1 MHTNLC
7 GAKNIFGAVIV
18 KCVGHIEWRA
28 LSLVHVLALSCTQ
41 KVEVSLGRR
50 LETTDSVL
58 LGYYLSKSMY
68 LM

>member
-41 KVEVSLGRR
+41 KVEVSL
-50 LETTDSVL
+50 ETTDTII
-58 LGYYLSKSMY
+58 YLKVCI
-68 LM
+68 